1 MEDHIKLL
9 AELNSTFANL
19 ESAIQSFNEKTF
31 NQKTKHGTWSPA
43 MVTQHLILAGT
54 GLDQV
59 LLGNTKATSAPAH
72 EKVAIIKNIILNF
85 DEKYSSPPFIE
96 PADES
101 YLKEEQLNKL
111 RNIAHSVAVLL
122 PNLDLSLTCL
132 DFEFPGMGNLTRL
145 ELLSFL
151 NYHTQRHTH
160 QLNELA
166 NNLNP

>member
-1 MEDHIKLL
+1 MEDHNQLL
-9 AELNSTFANL
+9 AELNNTFSNL
-19 ESAIQSFNEKTF
+19 ESAIQGFNEKTF
-31 NQKTKHGTWSPA
+31 NQKTEPNTWSA
-43 MVTQHLILAGT
+43 GMVTQHLILAGT

-59 LLGNTKATSAPAH
+59 LLGSTKTTSAPAD
-72 EKVAIIKNIILNF
+72 EKVAIIKNIFLNF
-85 DEKYSSPPFIE
+85 DEKYNSPPFIE

-101 YLKEEQLNKL
+101 YVKEEQLAKL
-111 RNIAHSVAVLL
+111 KNIAHTIAVSL

-132 DFEFPGMGNLTRL
+132 DFELPGMGYLTRL

-151 NYHTQRHTH
+151 IYHTQRHTH